1 MGKVGSFFKKV
12 FLWIT
17 KMVTKAGDAYEN
29 LNEKLKPLVPVAVNV
44 VQAVKKVTTDDPKDT
59 ILVYAKMLCPSDA
72 GDLVIETAYKW
83 LKKKGIPK
91 LLTTL
96 EISEVILNIKDKNAQ
111 FVAIL
116 TVLNVSEDKSKAY
129 LDLAAGILEAISD
142 GKLTFAE
149 SMEIANDYYNNY
161 VKA

>member
-59 ILVYAKMLCPSDA
+59 ILAYAKILCPSDA

-96 EISEVILNIKDKNAQ
+96 EISEAILNIKDKNAQ

-116 TVLNVSEDKSKAY
+116 TVLNVSENKSKAY

-149 SMEIANDYYNNY
+149 STKIANDYYNNY

>member
-96 EISEVILNIKDKNAQ
+96 EISEVILNIKDKNA
-111 FVAIL
+111 
-116 TVLNVSEDKSKAY
+116 
-129 LDLAAGILEAISD
+129 
-142 GKLTFAE
+142 
-149 SMEIANDYYNNY
+149 
-161 VKA
+161 